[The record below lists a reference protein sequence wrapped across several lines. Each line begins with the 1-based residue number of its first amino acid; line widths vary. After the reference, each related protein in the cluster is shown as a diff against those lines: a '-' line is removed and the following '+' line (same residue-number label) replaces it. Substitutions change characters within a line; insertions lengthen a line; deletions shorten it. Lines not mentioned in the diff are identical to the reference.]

1 MKDESQ
7 YLITTIKPFSQD
19 RSLESAA
26 QFELIYYADRIRE
39 CVESIRETKGSVISG
54 YANVIEKVLTNAVM
68 NYFSEDTENF
78 DNALKRLSELHEGIA
93 RRLDREVSGENSGDR
108 FADFVNRIQRA
119 LAQPARISA
128 SKDDIVDEDRLA
140 AVILGE
146 PLDFCSKLRSYF
158 AHPYHRRIEMSDVRF
173 MIFATFTL
181 LEKTASVVSWL
192 KRARYTNVYSN

>member
-119 LAQPARISA
+119 LAQRARISA

-146 PLDFCSKLRSYF
+146 FWTFVVNL
-158 AHPYHRRIEMSDVRF
+158 E
-173 MIFATFTL
+173 ATL
-181 LEKTASVVSWL
+181 PSISSQ
-192 KRARYTNVYSN
+192 N